1 MNLEY
6 YVGSF
11 LMYTLSH
18 HHHNK
23 HDFVPSSLRDMY
35 PNYVLQ
41 SQSLPT
47 QREDE
52 SWMMNVFRR
61 PNPRINFDSD
71 LELSISSFGFSDIRT
86 VYAISQATSVTLVKL
101 RQFEHHTERCING
114 LTVSL
119 VNYTV

>member
-1 MNLEY
+1 MTTLNMNLEY

-71 LELSISSFGFSDIRT
+71 LELSISSFGFSDSRRYLASNLNDSGKIETIWAPFRK
-86 VYAISQATSVTLVKL
+86 VY
-101 RQFEHHTERCING
+101 
-114 LTVSL
+114 
-119 VNYTV
+119 